1 MRAAKI
7 DSNQVEII
15 SYLRDKGCKVL
26 HLHTL
31 KNCCDALVGY
41 RGKLFLI
48 EIKDGKKPKSQR
60 QLTDGE
66 KKFFAEWVD
75 YPLFIV
81 QSIEDCETILKTIE
95 LSDEIKSFNFGQPIK
110 IDENDRIFIEGKL
123 NPKIS
128 NEEVEK
134 IQHEFTLLSQK
145 PSIDNAVVLKTN
157 DKIFPEVEVFV
168 DFGKEKFQ
176 QDEKF
181 EKEYLPADLCK
192 NCFEKP
198 RMNNSTLCGTC
209 FAKLEEDF

>member
-66 KKFFAEWVD
+66 KKFFAEWEG

-81 QSIEDCETILKTIE
+81 ESVNDCNDILLSIE
-95 LSDEIKSFNFGQPIK
+95 
-110 IDENDRIFIEGKL
+110 KL
-123 NPKIS
+123 N
-128 NEEVEK
+128 
-134 IQHEFTLLSQK
+134 EFTLLPQK

-157 DKIFPEVEVFV
+157 DKIFPDVEVFV

-198 RMNNSTLCGTC
+198 RMNNSTLCGSC